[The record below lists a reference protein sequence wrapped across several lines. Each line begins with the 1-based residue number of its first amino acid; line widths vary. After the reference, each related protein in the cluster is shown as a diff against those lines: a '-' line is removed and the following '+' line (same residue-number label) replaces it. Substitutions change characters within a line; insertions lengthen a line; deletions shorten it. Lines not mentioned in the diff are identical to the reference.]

1 MQPQPKNQVSITS
14 AKSSRMDVKA
24 GITPW
29 PQPQT
34 AKLDPVTSYL
44 AEMVAHRGQN
54 YLGRG
59 IPYSPLND

>member
-1 MQPQPKNQVSITS
+1 MQIETKNQVSITA
-14 AKSSRMDVKA
+14 AKLSRVAVKA

-34 AKLDPVTSYL
+34 AKLDPITSYL

>member
-1 MQPQPKNQVSITS
+1 MQTQTKNQVSITS
-14 AKSSRMDVKA
+14 TKSSPVAVKA
-24 GITPW
+24 EITPW

-34 AKLDPVTSYL
+34 AKLDPITTHL
-44 AEMVAHRGQN
+44 AEMVAHRSQN

>member
-1 MQPQPKNQVSITS
+1 MQTETKNQASITS
-14 AKSSRMDVKA
+14 AKSSRVAIKTE
-24 GITPW
+24 ITPW

-34 AKLDPVTSYL
+34 AKLDPITSYL
-44 AEMVAHRGQN
+44 AEMVARRSQN